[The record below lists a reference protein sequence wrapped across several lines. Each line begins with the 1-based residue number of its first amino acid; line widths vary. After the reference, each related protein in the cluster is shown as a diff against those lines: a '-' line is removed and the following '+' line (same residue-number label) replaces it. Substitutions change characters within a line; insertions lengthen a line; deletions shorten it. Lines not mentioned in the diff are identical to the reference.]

1 MTNINVINKVFDY
14 IYLEKY
20 IQTIN
25 YALYENLY
33 NYIGIDYSNFNTNVL
48 KIIFNYYL
56 NKDEYEK
63 FLDYTNFKNIIDI
76 NTDRY
81 EEYLLTLKKLKTNPQ
96 LLASI
101 EDQTEELCKLAVSK
115 DGRMLKYV
123 KNQTLEICEIAII
136 NYGKYTYIINPDYRK
151 LLSDKYIYYLNI
163 TKDYIYIALFHEIN
177 KTDKNIINN
186 FVAKHVIQRLYK
198 QFNCHHF
205 YTLKGLI
212 NNIIPNYYYES
223 RKILNLT
230 QRLFEKLCNYITKIY
245 DSYNCFYEIFPVNHR
260 YDEELENKFIK
271 LNTDKNM
278 EHFKKMIF
286 KENEIDILVD
296 LAKKKLTFKN

>member
-20 IQTIN
+20 IQIIN
-25 YALYENLY
+25 YSLYENLLY
-33 NYIGIDYSNFNTNVL
+33 NYVSNFNINVL

-56 NKDEYEK
+56 NQEEYEK
-63 FLDYTNFKNIIDI
+63 FIDHTNLNIIDI

-81 EEYLLTLKKLKTNPQ
+81 NKYLIIREKIKKNPK
-96 LLASI
+96 LLSLI
-101 EDQTEELCKLAVSK
+101 KEQTEDLCKLAVSR
-115 DGRMLKYV
+115 DGNALKYV
-123 KNQTLEICEIAII
+123 NVENQTLEICEIAILNSG
-136 NYGKYTYIINPDYRK
+136 NYTDIINPNYRK
-151 LLSDKYIYYLNI
+151 LLLDKYVTYLNI

-271 LNTDKNM
+271 LNTDK
-278 EHFKKMIF
+278 
-286 KENEIDILVD
+286 D
-296 LAKKKLTFKN
+296 